1 MSFNSFAPFDESG
14 YVGENNVF
22 RTFEELVTER
32 GEINSTSRIDYATLF
47 DKIKSKLHNINLDF
61 EFDVK
66 IEMEYTENV
75 LAFKKQICDVYLNFM
90 HSDNALKN
98 AREKFTNFS
107 ENIQNCLKTIITCET
122 EYSQDDVTLK
132 KILEDKIESY
142 YTFLDIDSLI
152 DNFNKNFKE
161 FERVKYKTSLLVGS
175 ILPTT
180 ICQICLE
187 NQVDYFIDPCGH
199 TICKTC
205 KQVCENKSN
214 SCHYCRT
221 QRKSYKKLYL

>member
-14 YVGENNVF
+14 YVGENNAF

-32 GEINSTSRIDYATLF
+32 GEFNLTSRIDYTTLF
-47 DKIKSKLHNINLDF
+47 DKIKSKLNNINLDF
-61 EFDVK
+61 EFDVHD
-66 IEMEYTENV
+66 EMEYTENV
-75 LAFKKQICDVYLNFM
+75 IAFKKQICDVYLDFL
-90 HSDNALKN
+90 HSDNVLKN
-98 AREKFTNFS
+98 AREKYVLFC
-107 ENIQNCLKTIITCET
+107 ENIQNCLKTIISCET
-122 EYSQDDVTLK
+122 EYNQDDVTLK
-132 KILEDKIESY
+132 TILENKIESY
-142 YTFLDIDSLI
+142 YTFLDIDTLI

-199 TICKTC
+199 TICSNC
-205 KQVCENKSN
+205 KKNLTILNK
-214 SCHYCRT
+214 CHFCRS
-221 QRKSYKKLYL
+221 RIEKIKRVYI

>member
-1 MSFNSFAPFDESG
+1 MSFNQFAPFDESSI
-14 YVGENNVF
+14 VESNVF
-22 RTFEELVTER
+22 RTFEELITER
-32 GEINSTSRIDYATLF
+32 GEINSTSKIDYTILF
-47 DKIKSKLHNINLDF
+47 DKIKSKLNNINLDF
-61 EFDVK
+61 EFDVN

-75 LAFKKQICDVYLNFM
+75 LAFKKSICDIYLNFM

-107 ENIQNCLKTIITCET
+107 ENIQNCLTSIISADT
-122 EYSQDDVTLK
+122 EYSQDDITLK
-132 KILEDKIESY
+132 SILNKKIENY
-142 YTFLDIDSLI
+142 YTFLDIDTLVE
-152 DNFNKNFKE
+152 NYNKNFKE

-199 TICKTC
+199 TICKNC
-205 KQVCENKSN
+205 KLVCENKTT

-221 QRKSYKKLYL
+221 QRKSYKRLYL

>member
-1 MSFNSFAPFDESG
+1 MSFNQFAPFDESF
-14 YVGENNVF
+14 VVESNVF
-22 RTFEELVTER
+22 RSFEELVAER
-32 GEINSTSRIDYATLF
+32 GEINLNSRIDYTTLF
-47 DKIKSKLHNINLDF
+47 DKIKSKLNNINLDL
-61 EFDVK
+61 EFDVN
-66 IEMEYTENV
+66 IEMEYTENII
-75 LAFKKQICDVYLNFM
+75 AFKKQICDIYLNFM

-107 ENIQNCLKTIITCET
+107 ENIQNCLGIIINCET
-122 EYSQDDVTLK
+122 SYSQDDITLK
-132 KILEDKIESY
+132 TILENKIENY
-142 YTFLDIDSLI
+142 YTFLDIDTLVE
-152 DNFNKNFKE
+152 NFNKNFKE

-199 TICKTC
+199 TICKNC
-205 KQVCENKSN
+205 KLVCENKTT

-221 QRKSYKKLYL
+221 QRKNYKRLYL